1 MGRVFA
7 PLGRSRV
14 GETVCHPGATCWSL
28 GMSSPP
34 QVEHLL
40 CHFPEISILDQIWAG
55 GLEKVL
61 YLFLS
66 SHYCIATLFWQRCFD
81 LRNYLLQKNTS
92 STKGR
97 QPCQYLGETDCHL
110 ITKCS
115 GQWPASHLG
124 SEGWGR
130 QTPSPAMFGL
140 SSKKCLVSLP
150 LQNIYFSSTPC
161 WFNQDSLSGDVSA
174 RNDAKMENCFEK
186 ALRFENLM
194 KQLRKN
200 I

>member
-14 GETVCHPGATCWSL
+14 GETVCHPGATSWSL

-97 QPCQYLGETDCHL
+97 QPCQYLGETNCHL

-115 GQWPASHLG
+115 GQWSTSLLLG
-124 SEGWGR
+124 IRRLRKANTLSRYVWSLL
-130 QTPSPAMFGL
+130 QKMFGL
-140 SSKKCLVSLP
+140 SSFAKHLLFINALLIQPRLAFRRCQCKKWC
-150 LQNIYFSSTPC
+150 QNGKLFWESIEIWES
-161 WFNQDSLSGDVSA
+161 N
-174 RNDAKMENCFEK
+174 
-186 ALRFENLM
+186 
-194 KQLRKN
+194 
-200 I
+200 